1 MKPSPLLSI
10 VKADVLLALAIFNSH
25 CVPITTS
32 VNVRK
37 LTAITKNV
45 ELKDALA
52 DASSK
57 HQWSHLDWVD
67 YFVVKK
73 LQMSALWSR
82 CHWYACMQKVL
93 HVTKSQHTSHSVIR
107 VRVVTHSAWGSSNCK
122 SPTPQAVTVVCFN
135 ELTHNLLIKQ
145 IQELLCPHHLER
157 HWTRAQ
163 SA

>member
-1 MKPSPLLSI
+1 MPANSKLFATCLGKNDRMKPSPLLSI

-57 HQWSHLDWVD
+57 HQ
-67 YFVVKK
+67 
-73 LQMSALWSR
+73 
-82 CHWYACMQKVL
+82 
-93 HVTKSQHTSHSVIR
+93 
-107 VRVVTHSAWGSSNCK
+107 
-122 SPTPQAVTVVCFN
+122 
-135 ELTHNLLIKQ
+135 
-145 IQELLCPHHLER
+145 
-157 HWTRAQ
+157 
-163 SA
+163 